1 VRDLPHI
8 LAVYLEID
16 AELEGLRSNASAAGD
31 INRVQQIESRQRIN
45 DQAYFVLCWGQ
56 LETAIDD
63 KCRDAIRNRQQSG
76 NWVVRRAWDLY
87 NPDDPRLSGL
97 RFEDR
102 TALVLD
108 QRGGG
113 GSPWAKVMGYYALR
127 NQIAH
132 GELLARRISV
142 DDVVKDFFQ
151 IQSVL
156 QG

>member
-1 VRDLPHI
+1 VRHLPLI
-8 LAVYLEID
+8 QSVYLEID
-16 AELEGLRSNASAAGD
+16 AELEVHRSTARANGDANAV
-31 INRVQQIESRQRIN
+31 NRIEARQRIN

-63 KCRDAIRNRQQSG
+63 TCRVAIRNRQSSG
-76 NWVVRRAWDLY
+76 NWAVRRGWDLY
-87 NPDDPRLSGL
+87 NPDDNRLSGL

-108 QRGGG
+108 RSAGP

-132 GELLARRISV
+132 GDLQAQRIDV
-142 DDVVKDFFQ
+142 DEVVKEFFQ
-151 IQSVL
+151 IQAAL
-156 QG
+156 QR